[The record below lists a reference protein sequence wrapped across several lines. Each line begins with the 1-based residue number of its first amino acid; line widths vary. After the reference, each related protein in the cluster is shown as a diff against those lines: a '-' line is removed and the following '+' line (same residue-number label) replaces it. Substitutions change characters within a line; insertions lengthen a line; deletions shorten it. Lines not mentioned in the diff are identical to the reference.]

1 LRNARAINDKVR
13 LCAQLGD
20 ALLAAK
26 TAGGDP
32 LEAVETAIG
41 WERLAHSVAE
51 ARRLVRPDKTDL
63 PALAAR
69 AWPVR
74 HRLGPARCAPWAR
87 CRLPCRTP
95 RTAGSKNAAPC
106 SRAGSPRSPAAPRA
120 MPSPTCG
127 SRPAP

>member
-1 LRNARAINDKVR
+1 MLRNARAINDKVR
-13 LCAQLGD
+13 LFALLGD

-69 AWPVR
+69 ASAVP
-74 HRLGPARCAPWAR
+74 GE
-87 CRLPCRTP
+87 
-95 RTAGSKNAAPC
+95 
-106 SRAGSPRSPAAPRA
+106 
-120 MPSPTCG
+120 
-127 SRPAP
+127 